1 MFSFGKRSPRTNPSP
16 AGAKTWIPSRAN
28 PSQEFRAISFSKAQE
43 LNQYYLSQG
52 YKLRF
57 DWSALTETAYFKM
70 PGPFHELPGLWL
82 FGQCD
87 LINQRLAELAIC
99 GIPKVYGLASSDVQ
113 LTKGSLVVSR
123 ETGKA
128 KSYYQPDGS
137 LYLEYYTTGNPGRP
151 ISAADSPRV
160 VMEVCFSQSLED
172 ALDKAV
178 DYLHFSDR
186 QIHAVII
193 CDMKYNDPR
202 KKLGFQANISL
213 WMRPPTGNPD
223 EDFPLDECQLGQA
236 DHAIEADTEDLAER
250 AESIRSEGTE
260 ESVQPELHFSSY
272 TKSGQAPLGIWNRSG
287 WQIIIDETREAAEA
301 LPSNP
306 QLTMSFYDVV
316 RICNKAPSHALSVQ
330 EQMIPL
336 PLQWLQARLVTQLE
350 KDRQELK
357 PAPVARSTTRS
368 VPRIIGM
375 TRRVS
380 QQVSDA
386 IRASMQ
392 G

>member
-52 YKLRF
+52 YKF
-57 DWSALTETAYFKM
+57 AS
-70 PGPFHELPGLWL
+70 HLW
-82 FGQCD
+82 D
-87 LINQRLAELAIC
+87 S
-99 GIPKVYGLASSDVQ
+99 KVYGLASLDVQ

-151 ISAADSPRV
+151 ISAANSPRV

-236 DHAIEADTEDLAER
+236 DHAIKLTR
-250 AESIRSEGTE
+250 KIW
-260 ESVQPELHFSSY
+260 P
-272 TKSGQAPLGIWNRSG
+272 KSGEHQKRGNGRAPLGIWNRSG

-357 PAPVARSTTRS
+357 PAPVARSTTRL